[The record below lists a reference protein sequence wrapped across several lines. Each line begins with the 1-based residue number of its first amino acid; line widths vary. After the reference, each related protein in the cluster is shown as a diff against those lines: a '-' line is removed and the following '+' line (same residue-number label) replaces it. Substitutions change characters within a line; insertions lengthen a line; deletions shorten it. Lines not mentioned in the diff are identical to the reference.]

1 MRDDGDM
8 TDGGV
13 SASVGIFV
21 PPLCVTL
28 GADHDDTP
36 SIVGQLSKIV
46 SARRF
51 AAATSANPL
60 HMLYFNIG
68 NGGLAGQMAD
78 AIAAPLRISGTENDA
93 VAMEEA
99 RRVLVGKAALGALH
113 SLDPSNSP
121 AMALRNKFGCV
132 GGADLLVYAHGAYPG
147 RLPQFKMSRMVER
160 LGDLISRNGAIVT
173 LHNHGPSDVDTIK
186 KSVFGLPNFSAAG
199 VNCNTQHRLESAFGE
214 AKLYSFSVIVPNYM
228 ELPAN
233 IVALEAIFEQKTAF
247 LDDKDAEDAEI
258 LLKTLESVA
267 GGKEALQETLQGVDS
282 LSLRFF
288 KDRIAETGGKSLP
301 ITVGGG
307 QMVMAFHS
315 LEMAQEAF
323 AAVRDASRSM
333 DIPPIVLPIHREV
346 SPQFDKH
353 TSYGEWKVMLQKRG
367 LVEPPIV
374 AQIAAQNRASARM

>member
-1 MRDDGDM
+1 MWDDGDQAGGFVSAG
-8 TDGGV
+8 GGV
-13 SASVGIFV
+13 FI

-36 SIVGQLSKIV
+36 QVIGQLSRIV
-46 SARRF
+46 SARKS
-51 AAATSANPL
+51 AVTSANPL

-68 NGGLAGQMAD
+68 NGVLAGQMAD
-78 AIAAPLRISGTENDA
+78 AIAQPLRISGTECDEA
-93 VAMEEA
+93 TMEEA

-160 LGDLISRNGAIVT
+160 LGDLTSRNGAIVT
-173 LHNHGPSDVDTIK
+173 LHNHGPSDIDTIK
-186 KSVFGLPNFSAAG
+186 KSVFGLPNFSAPG
-199 VNCNTQHRLESAFGE
+199 LNCNTQFKLESAFAE

-233 IVALEAIFEQKTAF
+233 IVALEAVFEQRTAM
-247 LDDKDAEDAEI
+247 LDGQDADDAEV
-258 LLKTLESVA
+258 LLKTLETVA
-267 GGKEALQETLQGVDS
+267 GGKDALQETLRDMDA
-282 LSLRFF
+282 LSMRFF
-288 KDRIAETGGKSLP
+288 KDRIAQTGGKSLP

-323 AAVRDASRSM
+323 AAVRDASRGM
-333 DIPPIVLPIHREV
+333 DIPPIVLPIHREI

-353 TSYGEWKVMLQKRG
+353 SSYGEWKVTLQKRG
-367 LVEPPIV
+367 IVEPPIV
-374 AQIAAQNRASARM
+374 AQIAAQNRAAARL

>member
-1 MRDDGDM
+1 MWDNGDQ
-8 TDGGV
+8 TEGVV
-13 SASVGIFV
+13 SASGGGFI

-36 SIVGQLSKIV
+36 QIVGQLSRIV
-46 SARRF
+46 EARKT
-51 AAATSANPL
+51 AATSANPL

-68 NGGLAGQMAD
+68 NGVLAGQMAD
-78 AIAAPLRISGTENDA
+78 AIAAPLRISGTESDA
-93 VAMEEA
+93 MAMEEA

-147 RLPQFKMSRMVER
+147 RLPQFKLSRMVER
-160 LGDLISRNGAIVT
+160 LGDLTSRNGAIVT

-186 KSVFGLPNFSAAG
+186 KSVFGLPNFSAPG
-199 VNCNTQHRLESAFGE
+199 LNCNTQHKLESSFNE

-233 IVALEAIFEQKTAF
+233 IIALEAIFERKEMF
-247 LDDKDAEDAEI
+247 LDGQDAEDADV

-267 GGKEALQETLQGVDS
+267 GGKEALQETLQGMDS
-282 LSLRFF
+282 LSLKFF
-288 KDRIAETGGKSLP
+288 KERIAETGGQSLP

-315 LEMAQEAF
+315 LDMAREAF
-323 AAVRDASRSM
+323 AAVQAASRGM
-333 DIPPIVLPIHREV
+333 DIPPIVLPIHREI

-353 TSYGEWKVMLQKRG
+353 TTYGEWKVTLQKRG
-367 LVEPPIV
+367 IVEPPLV
-374 AQIAAQNRASARM
+374 AQIAAQNRAAARL

>member
-1 MRDDGDM
+1 MWDNGDHAA
-8 TDGGV
+8 GG
-13 SASVGIFV
+13 STLGGTGFI

-36 SIVGQLSKIV
+36 NVVGQLSRIV
-46 SARRF
+46 SARRSGV
-51 AAATSANPL
+51 AAENPL

-68 NGGLAGQMAD
+68 NGVLAAQMAD
-78 AIAAPLRISGTENDA
+78 AIASPLRISGTESDA
-93 VAMEEA
+93 AAMEEA
-99 RRVLVGKAALGALH
+99 RRVLVGKSVLGALH
-113 SLDPSNSP
+113 DLDPSNSP

-147 RLPQFKMSRMVER
+147 RLPQFKLSRMVER
-160 LGDLISRNGAIVT
+160 LGDLTSRNGAIVT

-186 KSVFGLPNFSAAG
+186 KSVLGLPNFSAPG
-199 VNCNTQHRLESAFGE
+199 LNCNTQHKLENAFGE

-233 IVALEAIFEQKTAF
+233 LVALEAIFERQEMQ
-247 LDDKDAEDAEI
+247 LEGKDADDAEI
-258 LLKTLESVA
+258 LLQTLQKVA
-267 GGKEALQETLQGVDS
+267 GGKEALQETLQGLDS

-288 KDRIAETGGKSLP
+288 KERIAETGGKSLP

-323 AAVRDASRSM
+323 AAMRDATRSM
-333 DIPPIVLPIHREV
+333 DIPPILLPIHREV
-346 SPQFDKH
+346 SPHFDKH
-353 TSYGEWKVMLQKRG
+353 ASYGEWKVTLQKRG
-367 LVEPPIV
+367 IVEPPIV
-374 AQIAAQNRASARM
+374 AQIAAQNRSAARM